1 MMRMLTHLI
10 LGGALLLSAPAWAQ
24 VDQPAGAPPHD
35 HPKVTVVF
43 GTIAALD
50 LRPGGGLLLNDG
62 TRLSMPPD
70 SEQLVWTDVPEVG
83 EQVRVT
89 YDIENGQR
97 VVREIEPEQ
106 PSADGGQ

>member
-1 MMRMLTHLI
+1 MRYF
-10 LGGALLLSAPAWAQ
+10 ALAVLCSALVVSAPAWAQ
-24 VDQPAGAPPHD
+24 MEQPVAAPPHD

-50 LRPGGGLLLNDG
+50 LRSGGGLLLNDG

-70 SEQLVWTDVPEVG
+70 SEQLIWTDVPEVG